1 MHEETRE
8 FLEFTETIK
17 IYCIIIIK
25 TFDLILTFNSNISS
39 TKQKGSKM
47 SDGMRNVNVSM
58 VMKEVINFHI
68 CELWKKELK
77 IKADKY
83 V

>member
-1 MHEETRE
+1 MEETRE
-8 FLEFTETIK
+8 FLEFTETINNIMYYHHK
-17 IYCIIIIK
+17 H
-25 TFDLILTFNSNISS
+25 FDLILIFNSNISS

-47 SDGMRNVNVSM
+47 SDGMRNVNVNM

-68 CELWKKELK
+68 CELWKKEIK